1 MRLYLVQHGE
11 AVSEDV
17 DPDRPLSD
25 RGRAD
30 VARVAGFLAEAGVSV
45 DRVLHS
51 GKTRARQTADA
62 FAAALAPGAVVA
74 QTEGGI
80 APKDSTDWLASVA
93 ARWTDDVMVVGH
105 LPFMG
110 RVVSGLIADDE
121 GAGMAAFTPG
131 TVVCLERNDDTG
143 TWTVALMVGPPLFDR
158 AASGV

>member
-25 RGRAD
+25 AGRAD
-30 VARVAGFLAEAGVSV
+30 VARVAGFLAEAGVTV

-80 APKDSTDWLASVA
+80 APKDSTDWLAGA
-93 ARWTDDVMVVGH
+93 AASWTDDVLVVGH

-110 RVVSGLIADDE
+110 KLVSRLIAGDE
-121 GAGMAAFTPG
+121 DAGIAAFTPG
-131 TVVCLERNDDTG
+131 TVVCLERNDDAG
-143 TWTVALMVGPPLFDR
+143 SWAVASIVGPTLFNR
-158 AASGV
+158 ASRGV

>member
-11 AVSEDV
+11 AVPEDV

-25 RGRAD
+25 IGRAD
-30 VARVAGFLAEAGVSV
+30 VSRVAGFLAEAGVPV
-45 DRVLHS
+45 DRILHS

-80 APKDSTDWLASVA
+80 VPKDPTDWLAEA
-93 ARWTDDVMVVGH
+93 AAAWTDDVLVVGH

-110 RVVSGLIADDE
+110 RVVSRLV
-121 GAGMAAFTPG
+121 AGNEDAGVVAFTPG
-131 TVVCLERNDDTG
+131 TVVCLERDDDSG
-143 TWTVALMVGPPLFDR
+143 AWAVAAMVGPTLFDR
-158 AASGV
+158 TTRGV

>member
-25 RGRAD
+25 SGRTD
-30 VARVAGFLAEAGVSV
+30 VARVAGFLAEAGVTV
-45 DRVLHS
+45 DRVVHS

-74 QTEGGI
+74 QTESGI
-80 APKDSTDWLASVA
+80 APKDSTDWLADA
-93 ARWTDDVMVVGH
+93 AASWTDDVVVVGH

-110 RVVSGLIADDE
+110 RAVSRLVAGNEDASVV
-121 GAGMAAFTPG
+121 AFTPG
-131 TVVCLERNDDTG
+131 TVVCLERDDDAG
-143 TWTVALMVGPPLFDR
+143 TWTVASMLGPTQFDR
-158 AASGV
+158 TLRGV